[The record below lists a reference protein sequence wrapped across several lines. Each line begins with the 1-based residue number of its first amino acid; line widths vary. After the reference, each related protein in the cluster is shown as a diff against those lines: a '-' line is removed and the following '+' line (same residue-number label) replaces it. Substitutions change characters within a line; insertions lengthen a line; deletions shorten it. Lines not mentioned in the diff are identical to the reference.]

1 MSAASTPI
9 TPQAFAEALKSL
21 PLSSLYAKGSE
32 LRNSIA
38 HLQRSNDELARY
50 IAEESPDGHDKDCE
64 DAIKE
69 NEVVIVRMQERID
82 LLKVE
87 VERRGKRWSE
97 EMEMD
102 IDIDGDG
109 DMNGGAEG
117 DVGVGVGVADSGPT
131 GTGTGTETETETGSG
146 INAGNNILNGDA
158 QTTTGQH
165 AQPLSNQNNS
175 AASAGRNGSGGD
187 DEMQGSEAGVYL

>member
-1 MSAASTPI
+1 MSATSAPI

-38 HLQRSNDELARY
+38 HLQRSNDELAQY
-50 IAEESPDGHDKDCE
+50 IAGGSPDSRDKDCE

-69 NEVVIVRMQERID
+69 NEAVIVRMRERID

-87 VERRGKRWSE
+87 VEARGRRWSE
-97 EMEMD
+97 EMDMD
-102 IDIDGDG
+102 MDMDMDGDG
-109 DMNGGAEG
+109 DVNGEAEG
-117 DVGVGVGVADSGPT
+117 DVGVGVGVADIGPT
-131 GTGTGTETETETGSG
+131 ATEMETGSG
-146 INAGNNILNGDA
+146 MNAGNNILNGDTQITPA
-158 QTTTGQH
+158 QH
-165 AQPLSNQNNS
+165 AQPLDDQNS
-175 AASAGRNGSGGD
+175 AVPAANAGQNGSGD